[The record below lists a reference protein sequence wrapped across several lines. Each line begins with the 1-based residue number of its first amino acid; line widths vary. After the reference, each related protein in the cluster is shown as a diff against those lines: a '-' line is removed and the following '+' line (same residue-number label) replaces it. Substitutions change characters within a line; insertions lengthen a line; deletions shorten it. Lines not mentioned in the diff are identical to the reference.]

1 MQLGRHAHRVLA
13 EPSTRN
19 DPTLRESL
27 GGKARAAFGACVR
40 TVRQAQI
47 NVPDYEEHNQ
57 ADPLD
62 FLREDR
68 NVAFVP
74 EGALGD
80 PEMPVALF
88 GRLLDTWRGAWQDP
102 SLPFLTCSRP
112 PSRPACTGA
121 APTGPDCGH
130 SSSNPP
136 TAWPMYPWRCC
147 RTLGWRGTSPAVQA
161 AGS

>member
-27 GGKARAAFGACVR
+27 GGKARAAFGPCVR
-40 TVRQAQI
+40 KVRQAQI
-47 NVPDYEEHNQ
+47 NVPDYEEHNL

-68 NVAFVP
+68 NIPFVP

-80 PEMPVALF
+80 PQMPVALF
-88 GRLLDTWRGAWQDP
+88 GRLAGHLVRCVTG
-102 SLPFLTCSRP
+102 SLAALPDLQPATFQIGMHWGSPDRP
-112 PSRPACTGA
+112 
-121 APTGPDCGH
+121 
-130 SSSNPP
+130 
-136 TAWPMYPWRCC
+136 
-147 RTLGWRGTSPAVQA
+147 
-161 AGS
+161 